1 MSGRPRAGCGDK
13 RAAVSLPDIVGARP
27 VDDVGCA
34 DVAITVSQAEAEVIS
49 AAAASHALPARDY
62 ALQTVLARAGRDL
75 RMAAPTSADP
85 AGPDL
90 RACGHVPGAS
100 APRSLASPIQVDDPT
115 LHAYIISAFIISE
128 VLLAG
133 CLD

>member
-1 MSGRPRAGCGDK
+1 M
-13 RAAVSLPDIVGARP
+13 
-27 VDDVGCA
+27 DDVGRA

-49 AAAASHALPARDY
+49 AAAALHGLSARDY
-62 ALQTVLARAGRDL
+62 ALQTVLGRAERDL
-75 RMAAPTSADP
+75 RLAAPTSADP

-90 RACGHVPGAS
+90 SACGYIPGAPD
-100 APRSLASPIQVDDPT
+100 PRSLASPIQAADPA
-115 LHAYIISAFIISE
+115 LHAYITSAFITSE